1 MKTLQIRWQRLVDE
15 QGETCDRCGTTE
27 TAVEEAMQ
35 KLKRSVKELEIN
47 VILEKST
54 LNPST
59 FKEAPLES
67 NRIWIA
73 DKPLED
79 WLSATINQSQC
90 SAACGDSS
98 CRTVEVDGKTYEAI
112 PPELIVK
119 AGLLASA
126 QLLDGEPQSGC
137 SSTASKP
144 QATNGC
150 YPASS
155 GCGK

>member
-15 QGETCDRCGTTE
+15 QGETCDRCGITE

-35 KLKRSVKELEIN
+35 KLKRSVKELEID

-54 LNPST
+54 LNLST

-79 WLSATINQSQC
+79 WLSATISQSQC

-137 SSTASKP
+137 SSPACKP
-144 QATNGC
+144 QPAKEW